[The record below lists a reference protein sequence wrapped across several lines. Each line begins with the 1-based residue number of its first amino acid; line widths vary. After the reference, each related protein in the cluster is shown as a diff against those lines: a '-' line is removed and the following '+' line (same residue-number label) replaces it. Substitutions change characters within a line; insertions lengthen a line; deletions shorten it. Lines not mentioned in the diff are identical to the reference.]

1 MLKLLIVDGQ
11 GGGVGRMLT
20 EAVCQSGLPV
30 AITAVGTNTVATSAM
45 LRAGAR
51 QGATGENAVRVC
63 AARADVIMGPV
74 GIVIADALLG
84 EITPAMAQA
93 VGQSRAQKLLLP
105 INHCDNFIVG
115 VENLNL
121 SHLISA
127 AVEALCGLTACA
139 E

>member
-1 MLKLLIVDGQ
+1 MSKRPAGCNYRRGHEH
-11 GGGVGRMLT
+11 GGYIRH
-20 EAVCQSGLPV
+20 A
-30 AITAVGTNTVATSAM
+30 A
-45 LRAGAR
+45 RRRR

-93 VGQSRAQKLLLP
+93 VGQSRAKKLLLP

-127 AVEALCGLTACA
+127 AVEALRGLTACA